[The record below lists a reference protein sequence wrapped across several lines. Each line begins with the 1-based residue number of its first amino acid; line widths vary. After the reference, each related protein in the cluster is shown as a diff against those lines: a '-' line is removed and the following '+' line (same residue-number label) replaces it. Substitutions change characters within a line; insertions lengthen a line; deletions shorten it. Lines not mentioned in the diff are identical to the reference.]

1 MKILLD
7 TLGSDKG
14 ASELI
19 EGAIMALEQKD
30 FNLTIVGNEEENRN
44 IVNKRFEDK
53 IDFVNATETIEN
65 NELPTKAIRSK
76 KDSSM
81 RKCFDLLNEDYDGFL
96 STGST
101 GALLTGATLITRRLD
116 NVSRPC
122 LMVTVPSLKG
132 DVVVLDVGAN
142 VDVTSEL
149 LEQFAKMGYV

>member
-53 IDFVNATETIEN
+53 F
-65 NELPTKAIRSK
+65 
-76 KDSSM
+76 
-81 RKCFDLLNEDYDGFL
+81 
-96 STGST
+96 
-101 GALLTGATLITRRLD
+101 
-116 NVSRPC
+116 
-122 LMVTVPSLKG
+122 
-132 DVVVLDVGAN
+132 
-142 VDVTSEL
+142 
-149 LEQFAKMGYV
+149 

>member
-19 EGAIMALEQKD
+19 EGAIMALEQKN

-44 IVNKRFEDK
+44 IVNNRFGDK

-65 NELPTKAIRSK
+65 NESPTKAIRSK

-81 RKCFDLLNEDYDGFL
+81 RKCFDLLNEDYDL
-96 STGST
+96 S
-101 GALLTGATLITRRLD
+101 LIHI
-116 NVSRPC
+116 
-122 LMVTVPSLKG
+122 
-132 DVVVLDVGAN
+132 
-142 VDVTSEL
+142 
-149 LEQFAKMGYV
+149 